1 MEKYG
6 LPINHEKR
14 NRLIIM
20 PRTTNKPD
28 TAPVKTKNMWFL
40 LARLRT
46 PRGLIRRAG
55 VISRQHDEQADQ
67 SDTTSRRYYDFRNA
81 FAKT

>member
-28 TAPVKTKNMWFL
+28 TAPVKTTDSWFFSISAKNATGINPSCWCN
-40 LARLRT
+40 
-46 PRGLIRRAG
+46 
-55 VISRQHDEQADQ
+55 Q
-67 SDTTSRRYYDFRNA
+67 SA
-81 FAKT
+81 A

>member
-1 MEKYG
+1 MGGSGY
-6 LPINHEKR
+6 
-14 NRLIIM
+14 

-28 TAPVKTKNMWFL
+28 TA
-40 LARLRT
+40 

-81 FAKT
+81 FAKA